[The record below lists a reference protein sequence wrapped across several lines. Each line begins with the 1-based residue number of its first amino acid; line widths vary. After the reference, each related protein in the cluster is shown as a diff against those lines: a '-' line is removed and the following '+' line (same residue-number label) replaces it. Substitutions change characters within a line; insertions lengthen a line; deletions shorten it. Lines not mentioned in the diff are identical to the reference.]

1 MTEENEKR
9 YDMFDEYLRQGEPS
23 KREAAFAWSTAIG
36 LQDVDR
42 LKTSDYLREVATRNI
57 EGEITMDEAHRLIH
71 SYYKTKTNR
80 TADTEATEEADKAAA
95 NISRILSSDTL
106 DFSTN
111 GYKALHRR
119 IFTGVF
125 KHAGQIRDYDITKR
139 ELVLNGDTV
148 RYLNWED
155 LNRALDY
162 DIAEERAFSYAGLS
176 GDKTVEHI
184 SRFVSGLWQ
193 IHAFGEGNTRTT
205 AVFTIQY
212 LRSLGFVIDND
223 LFSKHAWYFRNAL
236 VRANY
241 KNAAQ
246 GIDYTFTYLERFFR
260 NLLLGEQWVLKSRYL
275 FVNPP
280 AEYRDQPRLDISPQV
295 TPQVPPQLTPTS
307 TPTSTEQVTRTS
319 TRTSSLISRLNPNS
333 KFYTNDENTIELV
346 RVIGDDELSI
356 KELMSR
362 RGLKQ
367 RPNFIEYH
375 LNPALHSRF
384 LRRKYPDNPNHPRQR
399 YLLTVKGR
407 MLYNELSKQE

>member
-1 MTEENEKR
+1 MIGEPEIR
-9 YDMFDEYLRQGEPS
+9 YAAFDEYLRQGEPS

-42 LKTSDYLREVATRNI
+42 LKTSDYLREVAERNI
-57 EGEITMDEAHRLIH
+57 EGEITMDEAHRLIY
-71 SYYKTKTNR
+71 SYYKTKTTR
-80 TADTEATEEADKAAA
+80 TADTDDTEEADKAAA
-95 NISRILSSDTL
+95 NISRILSSETL

-125 KHAGQIRDYDITKR
+125 KHAGQIRDYDITKK
-139 ELVLNGDTV
+139 ELVLNGDPV

-155 LNRALDY
+155 INRALDY
-162 DIAEERAFSYAGLS
+162 DIAEERAFSYANLS
-176 GDKTVEHI
+176 GDATVEHI

-246 GIDYTFTYLERFFR
+246 GIDYTFTYIERFFR

-280 AEYRDQPRLDISPQV
+280 AEYREQPRLDTPPQV
-295 TPQVPPQLTPTS
+295 DPSSYPS
-307 TPTSTEQVTRTS
+307 TYPSSCPSSSIVTR
-319 TRTSSLISRLNPNS
+319 LNTNS
-333 KFYTNDENTIELV
+333 KFYTNDASIIDIVREVGNKELT
-346 RVIGDDELSI
+346 I
-356 KELMSR
+356 KELMTR
-362 RGLKQ
+362 RQFKDRMSFLE
-367 RPNFIEYH
+367 NH
-375 LNPALHSRF
+375 LNPALRSRF
-384 LRRKYPDNPNHPRQR
+384 LRRKYPNSPNHPRQR
-399 YLLTVKGR
+399 YLLTLKGQ
-407 MLYNELSKQE
+407 MLYEAIVKPIE

>member
-1 MTEENEKR
+1 MTEKSDKR
-9 YDMFDEYLRQGEPS
+9 YAVFDDYLRQGEPS

-57 EGEITMDEAHRLIH
+57 EGEITMDEAHRLIY
-71 SYYKTKTNR
+71 SYYKTKTVR
-80 TADTEATEEADKAAA
+80 TADTDDTEEADKAAA

-125 KHAGQIRDYDITKR
+125 KHAGQIRDYDITKK

-155 LNRALDY
+155 INRALDY
-162 DIAEERAFSYAGLS
+162 DIAEERAFSYANLS
-176 GDKTVEHI
+176 GDATVEHI
-184 SRFVSGLWQ
+184 ARFVSGLWQ

-212 LRSLGFVIDND
+212 LRSLGFAIDND

-246 GIDYTFTYLERFFR
+246 GIDYTLIYLERFFL

-280 AEYRDQPRLDISPQV
+280 AEYREQPRLDI
-295 TPQVPPQLTPTS
+295 TPQVDPAS
-307 TPTSTEQVTRTS
+307 TEQVPEQVTRTS
-319 TRTSSLISRLNPNS
+319 SLITHLNPNS
-333 KFYTNDENTIELV
+333 KFYTDDESIIELV
-346 RVIGDDELSI
+346 RVIGNDELSI

-375 LNPALHSRF
+375 LNPALRSRF

-407 MLYNELSKQE
+407 MFYETIMEKGESRVH